1 LTTPTEEP
9 RRRPRLQDIAEA
21 TGLSIKTVS
30 RALRGDAVVREQTR
44 ARVIAEANRL
54 GFQPNDIAAG
64 LRSKDKAMTTVG
76 VTLGDFTNPFFAPML
91 RGIHSVAAEY
101 GYLVLSADAQ
111 NDAELEGR
119 AIRRLLAHRVAGL
132 MIAPIGEDLRYLEE
146 EASFGT
152 AIVFVD
158 SPPPGQSR
166 LMDSVTTTNMTTT
179 GEGVAHLIAR
189 GHRRI
194 GYLGHPRTGSGALE
208 RWYGYEQALRA
219 AGLSVDMSIVRA
231 DLVTEDDAIRAGN
244 ELIALPNPVTAVF
257 TDNNRLCTGL
267 LMCEEF
273 IRRPVD
279 VLSFDDFP
287 LAARFGVSVIDS
299 DPYSVGRRGAQL
311 LFDRLADRGR
321 PAQRAVVPATLRMR
335 EPQHPLGEPSTR

>member
-1 LTTPTEEP
+1 VTETESSAPESEP
-9 RRRPRLQDIAEA
+9 RRRPRLQDIAER

-30 RALRGDAVVREQTR
+30 RAIRGEPVVREQTR
-44 ARVIAEANRL
+44 ARVIAEADRL

-64 LRSKDKAMTTVG
+64 LRSKYKSMTTVG

-91 RGIHSVAAEY
+91 RGIHSVAAEH
-101 GYLVLSADAQ
+101 GHLVLSADAQ
-111 NDAELEGR
+111 NDAELEHR
-119 AIRRLLAHRVAGL
+119 VIRRLFAHRVAGL
-132 MIAPIGEDLRYLEE
+132 IIAPIGGDLHYLEE

-152 AIVFVD
+152 AIVFLD
-158 SPPPGQSR
+158 SPPPGLGH

-179 GEGVAHLIAR
+179 GEGVSRLIAR

-219 AGLSVDMSIVRA
+219 AGLPVDMSIVRV
-231 DLVTEDDAIRAGN
+231 DLVTEEDATRAAN
-244 ELIALPNPVTAVF
+244 ELMAQPDPVTAVF

-267 LMCEEF
+267 LLSDEF
-273 IRRPVD
+273 VRRPVD

-287 LAARFGVSVIDS
+287 LAPRFGVSVIDS
-299 DPYSVGRRGAQL
+299 DPYTVGKTGAQL
-311 LFDRLADRGR
+311 LFERLADRTR
-321 PAQRAVVPATLRMR
+321 LPQRAVVPATLRMR
-335 EPQHPLGEPSTR
+335 EPRQP

>member
-1 LTTPTEEP
+1 M
-9 RRRPRLQDIAEA
+9 
-21 TGLSIKTVS
+21 TGVSIKTVS
-30 RALRGDAVVREQTR
+30 RALRGDAVVREKTR
-44 ARVIAEANRL
+44 ARVIAEADRL

-64 LRSKDKAMTTVG
+64 LRSKDKAMATVG

-101 GYLVLSADAQ
+101 GHLVLSADAQ
-111 NDAELEGR
+111 NDAGLENR
-119 AIRRLLAHRVAGL
+119 VIRRLLAHRVAGL
-132 MIAPIGEDLRYLEE
+132 IIAPNGENLQYLEE

-158 SPPPGQSR
+158 SPPPGGSH

-179 GEGVAHLIAR
+179 GEGVARLIAR

-208 RWYGYEQALRA
+208 RWNGYEQALRA
-219 AGLSVDMSIVRA
+219 AGLAIDMSIVHVG
-231 DLVTEDDAIRAGN
+231 LVTEDDAVRAAN
-244 ELIALPNPVTAVF
+244 ELLAQPDPVTAVF

-267 LMCEEF
+267 LLSEEF

-299 DPYSVGRRGAQL
+299 DPYAVGRAGAQL
-311 LFDRLADRGR
+311 LFERLADRAR
-321 PAQRAVVPATLRMR
+321 PGQRAVVPATLRMR
-335 EPQHPLGEPSTR
+335 TQQQP